1 SLDESSMNGMCDRND
16 FLYDI
21 LDDNNFSVEELNK
34 QIMDIENG
42 VQSDSMDDTNTCP
55 TSDDD
60 NDISMDVLQRAV
72 EFELAVIPIARPVS
86 EYHHDF
92 NTTESYLLNELF
104 NSTKIIGQPLT
115 KITLEITNMEEFNR
129 TVSFKF
135 DRGIRNFTR
144 GVKGLTA
151 FKNILH
157 EDRISLLK
165 YGCVE
170 TLLMRTVM
178 HVDYQEECMRLPWDK
193 ENSLMF
199 KLKYLKS
206 FKPEVYNSYI
216 RYLSKMSPIWDSDV
230 AIIDLMMPIIL
241 FNPDRPN
248 LINRDVVKVQQ
259 HMYMYLLERYLILKY
274 RSECEAKSRF
284 LRLMNTLNDVNILR
298 EMQKKHTLQLCNSSL
313 VTPLL
318 LEVFDVKS
326 TAPVESG
333 SSSIDFISSPISSDL

>member
-1 SLDESSMNGMCDRND
+1 MNGMCDRND

-55 TSDDD
+55 TSDD
-60 NDISMDVLQRAV
+60 NNEISMDVLQRAV

-86 EYHHDF
+86 EYHNDF
-92 NTTESYLLNELF
+92 NATESYLLNELF

-115 KITLEITNMEEFNR
+115 KITLEITNMEEFDR

-151 FKNILH
+151 FKNILP
-157 EDRISLLK
+157 EDKISLLK
-165 YGCVE
+165 YGCIE
-170 TLLMRTVM
+170 ALLMRTVM

-193 ENSLMF
+193 ENGLMV
-199 KLKYLKS
+199 KLEFLKS
-206 FKPEVYNSYI
+206 FKPEVYNSFI
-216 RYLSKMSPIWDSDV
+216 RYLSKMSPIWDSDI
-230 AIIDLMMPIIL
+230 AIIDL
-241 FNPDRPN
+241 
-248 LINRDVVKVQQ
+248 
-259 HMYMYLLERYLILKY
+259 RYLILKY

-298 EMQKKHTLQLCNSSL
+298 EMQRKHTLHLCNSSL

-318 LEVFDVKS
+318 QEVFDVKP
-326 TAPVESG
+326 TAPVELD
-333 SSSIDFISSPISSDL
+333 SSSIDFMPSPISSDL